1 MTLTAVLAAAD
12 KTPDGRHAIQAAAQ
26 LALATG
32 ARLTVLE
39 VVRVGGEG
47 AVPIGRV
54 ASTRDSHPPT
64 EELSGYEH
72 WVGPIEPSVTD
83 GRGEFAVA
91 YGIPGI
97 EIGRLADQR
106 AADLVVL
113 GRRPR
118 STGHPL
124 ILGETADAVVRRS
137 PRPVLFVPQAITTFR
152 RVLVALDGTERT
164 IKLLRPAYCLAKAWG
179 AQVAAVMVRPTG
191 SAGGGSDDAA
201 ARVRALI
208 ARGSVSAEP
217 LALTVRTGNP
227 IDEILD
233 HAETTRPDIL
243 VIGYRRGGPPKI
255 IGPAD
260 IARNLLYAAPT
271 AVLTIPL

>member
-1 MTLTAVLAAAD
+1 MILTAVLAAAD
-12 KTPDGRHAIQAAAQ
+12 KTPDGRHAIRAAAQ
-26 LALATG
+26 LAGATG
-32 ARLTVLE
+32 ARLSVLE
-39 VVRVGGEG
+39 VVRVGSEK

-54 ASTRDSHPPT
+54 ASSRHAHPPT
-64 EELSGYEH
+64 EELSAYEH
-72 WVGPIEPSVTD
+72 WVGPIDPSVAD
-83 GRGEFAVA
+83 GRVEFAVA

-106 AADLVVL
+106 AADVVVL

-118 STGHPL
+118 STDHPL

-137 PRPVLFVPQAITTFR
+137 PRPVLFVPPAATAFR

-191 SAGGGSDDAA
+191 GGSDDAA
-201 ARVRALI
+201 ARVRGLI
-208 ARGSVSAEP
+208 ARGSDSAEP
-217 LALTVRTGNP
+217 LALTVRNGNP

-233 HAETTRPDIL
+233 HAETTRPDVL